1 MSSEEL
7 IALRAGSPPIG
18 TAAAQNLA
26 RGVYGVSAVAVPL
39 QGERDRN
46 FKLIG
51 QQGEYLLK
59 VLDPA
64 TSTAAVECQVLAM
77 AHLVEQAPE
86 LPIPRIIQT
95 QARTAIGHAEVD
107 GAVYRVLMMDFMP
120 GELVTTQAAGFRLLG
135 TIGQTLGR
143 LDHALRGFFHAAL
156 SQPIVWD
163 VRRAP
168 ALLQH
173 VDYLA
178 APATQRL
185 VRGALEAI
193 IEQAASL
200 RSLRAQA
207 IHGDFHPCN
216 VLVNAERDA
225 CTGVLDFGD
234 MIHAPR
240 VLDPAVTMAE
250 FLIQGAARLDQIDAV
265 LAGYCSAEPLEG
277 EEIDALYD
285 LITARI
291 AVALLVIAWRR
302 HHDPTGAA
310 ATAESF
316 VFAEESLADLTRI
329 GRPALTQ
336 RWHRIAGTIGRKASA
351 RGTASPI
358 QRGATT
364 EELLQRRHRLM
375 GGHAEYSYDTPIHL
389 VRGVGVWVYAADGQ
403 RFLDVY
409 NNVPHVG
416 HAHPVVINAVRAQ
429 ASRIASNT
437 RYLDEVVLEYAERL
451 TGTLP
456 PGLDACLFVNSGSEA
471 NDIAWQMAQLHTGRR
486 GALVMTHAYHGITQA
501 LNALS
506 PEVRRFDD
514 PDVEALAVPPGSS
527 EIRHSTSAELAA
539 LAARKVQRAL
549 EALQHRGRAV
559 AALMLDSAFTSSGI
573 YDPPASWMAPITAA
587 VHTAGGLIIG
597 DEVQYGLGRSGSDL
611 WGFARR
617 GYTPD
622 IVTLGKP
629 IGNGYPLG
637 VVITRRELLERFQKE
652 TRFFSTFGGNP
663 VAAAAGLAVLDIVER
678 DELMAKAY
686 VTGSYLNER
695 LGHVATSNGNLGEIR
710 GSGLLIG
717 VEVVDAE
724 RKPDPRRARFIVNG
738 LRNRGVLIG
747 STGPDGHIL
756 KLRPPMAFG
765 IEHVDELIDKLTAVL
780 RSGPP

>member
-7 IALRAGSPPIG
+7 IALRAASPPIG
-18 TAAAQNLA
+18 TTDAESLA
-26 RGVYGVSAVAVPL
+26 RTLYGLSAVAVPL
-39 QGERDRN
+39 DGERDRN
-46 FKLIG
+46 FKLTA
-51 QQGEYLLK
+51 QPGEYVLK

-64 TSTAAVECQVLAM
+64 TGTAAIECQVLAM

-95 QARTAIGHAEVD
+95 RSGTAIGHAEVA
-107 GAVYRVLMMDFMP
+107 GEAYRVLMMEFMP
-120 GELVTTQAAGFRLLG
+120 GELVTAQAPGFSLLG
-135 TIGQTLGR
+135 RIGQTLGR
-143 LDHALRGFFHAAL
+143 LDHALRGFFHTAL
-156 SQPIVWD
+156 AQPIVWD

-173 VDYLA
+173 VAYLA
-178 APATQRL
+178 APASQRL
-185 VRGALEAI
+185 VRGALETLVDR
-193 IEQAASL
+193 AAAL

-216 VLVNAERDA
+216 VLVNAGRDA
-225 CTGVLDFGD
+225 CTGILDFGD

-250 FLIQGAARLDQIDAV
+250 FLIQGAASLDHIDAV
-265 LAGYCSAEPLEG
+265 LAGYCSAEPLDG
-277 EEIDALYD
+277 DEIDALYD
-285 LITARI
+285 LIAARI
-291 AVALLVIAWRR
+291 AVALLVFAWRG
-302 HHDPTGAA
+302 HHDPAGAA

-316 VFAEESLADLTRI
+316 AFAEASLADLTRI
-329 GRPALTQ
+329 GRTVLTE
-336 RWHRIAGTIGRKASA
+336 RWHRIAGTSGREASSRSA
-351 RGTASPI
+351 ASPT
-358 QRGATT
+358 QPGAPT
-364 EELLQRRHRLM
+364 EALLQRRHQLL
-375 GGHAEYSYDTPIHL
+375 GVHAEHSYDTPIHL
-389 VRGVGVWVYAADGQ
+389 ARGAGVWVYAADGQ

-416 HAHPVVINAVRAQ
+416 HAHPLVINAVRAQ

-451 TGTLP
+451 TATLP

-471 NDIAWQMAQLHTGRR
+471 NDVAWQMAQLHTGRR

-514 PDVEALAVPPGSS
+514 PSVECLAVPPDLG
-527 EIRHSTSAELAA
+527 EIRNSTNAELAA
-539 LAARKVQRAL
+539 VATRNVERAL
-549 EALQHRGRAV
+549 AALQHRGCPV

-573 YDPPASWMAPITAA
+573 YDPPASWMAPIVAA
-587 VHTAGGLIIG
+587 VRAAGGLIIG

-617 GYTPD
+617 GYLPD

-637 VVITRRELLERFQKE
+637 VVVTRRDLLERFQKE

-678 DELMAKAY
+678 DALVAKAR
-686 VTGSYLNER
+686 VVGSYLKER
-695 LGHVATSNGNLGEIR
+695 LGQLASSNKTLAEVR

-717 VEVVDAE
+717 VDVIDSEGRPA
-724 RKPDPRRARFIVNG
+724 PHHARFIVNG
-738 LRNRGVLIG
+738 LRERGVLIG
-747 STGPDGHIL
+747 STGPQGHVL
-756 KLRPPMAFG
+756 KLRPPMVFG
-765 IEHVDELIDKLTAVL
+765 VEHVDELIDKLTAVMG
-780 RSGPP
+780 RARV